1 MNAPRIEK
9 LKNVLEAVPSGFI
22 VDSHWLET
30 QGVSRFLTR
39 RYIDSGWLERLG
51 RGVFRRPAPKSVQ
64 LDWQT
69 CLLSLQHIM
78 NNKVHV
84 GGSTALGLQGYSHY
98 LPLGG
103 ARRSMALRRRHPFM
117 AVTPEVRCADNHPR
131 PCSFR

>member
-51 RGVFRRPAPKSVQ
+51 PRRLSATRTEIGTARLADLSAFPAAY
-64 LDWQT
+64 
-69 CLLSLQHIM
+69 H
-78 NNKVHV
+78 
-84 GGSTALGLQGYSHY
+84 
-98 LPLGG
+98 
-103 ARRSMALRRRHPFM
+103 
-117 AVTPEVRCADNHPR
+117 E
-131 PCSFR
+131 